1 MSKMMQTENGRDALL
16 ATPGLAGGGVGL
28 ITANDLL
35 IYVSI
40 VYMLVLLGFTTYKWW
55 VLHTKVRAW
64 EKAKRIDPTT
74 PPPTELRGTKHGDLD
89 D

>member
-1 MSKMMQTENGRDALL
+1 MSKLTQTEGGRDALL

-28 ITANDLL
+28 MTANDLL

-40 VYMLVLLGFTTYKWW
+40 AYMCILLGFTTYKWW

-64 EKAKRIDPTT
+64 EKARKSDPLT
-74 PPPTELRGTKHGDLD
+74 PPPSALRGTSPGELSD
-89 D
+89 

>member
-40 VYMLVLLGFTTYKWW
+40 V
-55 VLHTKVRAW
+55 
-64 EKAKRIDPTT
+64 
-74 PPPTELRGTKHGDLD
+74 
-89 D
+89 